1 MLIRDQLTFNLTE
14 LGLPK
19 VVYGC
24 KMLCCLIRLEILRKS
39 YIKATTGLNMESS
52 SYWLLFLSA
61 TIAINITPGPDM
73 IYILSK
79 TIAQGRKIGI
89 ASSLGVCSG
98 SLVHIFAA
106 AFGLSAILATSA
118 MAFSVVKYV
127 GAAYLIY
134 LGIQALRAKGISFSI
149 PVNKHEQSTFW
160 KTFRQGALID
170 ILNPKVAIFFMAFL
184 PQFVRP
190 ELGHAPAQILIL
202 GFLVNLVGLLIESVL
217 VLTAAQ
223 TTNFFRNNNKFST
236 LLDRVLGSMFIG
248 LGIRLA
254 LIENHTD

>member
-1 MLIRDQLTFNLTE
+1 MD
-14 LGLPK
+14 
-19 VVYGC
+19 
-24 KMLCCLIRLEILRKS
+24 S
-39 YIKATTGLNMESS
+39 Y

-61 TIAINITPGPDM
+61 AIAINITPGPAM
-73 IYILSK
+73 VYILSR

-118 MAFSVVKYV
+118 MSFSIVKYV

-134 LGIQALRAKGISFSI
+134 LGIRALKSKRISFDN
-149 PVNKHEQSTFW
+149 PVNLQEHSTFW
-160 KTFRQGALID
+160 KAFRQGVLID

-190 ELGHAPAQILIL
+190 ELGHAPGQILIL
-202 GFLVNLVGLLIESVL
+202 GFLVILIGMVIESVL
-217 VLTAAQ
+217 VLTAAR
-223 TTNFFRNNNKFST
+223 TTFFFRNNSQFFT
-236 LLDRVLGSMFIG
+236 LLDRILGSMLIC

-254 LIENHTD
+254 LIENHTN

>member
-1 MLIRDQLTFNLTE
+1 MD
-14 LGLPK
+14 
-19 VVYGC
+19 
-24 KMLCCLIRLEILRKS
+24 S
-39 YIKATTGLNMESS
+39 Y

-61 TIAINITPGPDM
+61 AIAINITPGPAM
-73 IYILSK
+73 VYILSR

-118 MAFSVVKYV
+118 MSFSIVKYV

-134 LGIQALRAKGISFSI
+134 LGIRALKSKRISFDN
-149 PVNKHEQSTFW
+149 PVNLQEHSTFW
-160 KTFRQGALID
+160 KAFRQGVLID

-190 ELGHAPAQILIL
+190 ELGHAPGQILIL
-202 GFLVNLVGLLIESVL
+202 GFLVILIGMVIESVL
-217 VLTAAQ
+217 VLTAAR
-223 TTNFFRNNNKFST
+223 TTIFFRNNSQFFT
-236 LLDRVLGSMFIG
+236 LLDRILGSMLIC

-254 LIENHTD
+254 LIENHTN